1 MTRRRRTPFMNE
13 RTWRVETRYFLSPP
27 GDAPAAPLPQAPAS
41 SFGSD
46 LKLFAMT
53 FLAGFLFVSI
63 LLA

>member
-1 MTRRRRTPFMNE
+1 MNE

-46 LKLFAMT
+46 LKLFAVT